1 MKSLLSI
8 APVLGPAM
16 ILSLAAGAC
25 STPDPID
32 KTASGLAVDGLLM
45 PDWDAERR
53 ERLAFSGERFRTP
66 EGFRVE
72 EVAGDELIGS
82 AVNLAFTSD
91 GRPLVALEQRGIVVL
106 DDDDGDNRYD
116 RVTRISEQIETAHG
130 LYVLGAGDLLA
141 HANGPAEGTG
151 LYRVRGWQ
159 DDPSESSVELLRLSR
174 GEIQE
179 HGPHTI
185 TRGPDAAL
193 YLLFGNHASPDVEP
207 SALSPL
213 RSLQEDQLLPVILD
227 PRGHANAIRAPAGT
241 IWRVDLEADSWE
253 LLAGGLRNPFDM
265 AFSPDGGLFVYE
277 ADMEWDRGLP
287 WYRPTRVLHA
297 IPAGDYGWR
306 TGSGKVAFDSI
317 DTLPSVVD
325 IGRGSP
331 VGMTFYRHDAYPA
344 SFDGALFL
352 GDWARGRIRVLMPR
366 KQGASWQGE
375 AVDFVLGEPLN
386 VTDLAVGPDGYLY
399 FTAGGRQTTGGLF
412 RVVYTGPD
420 GGGMATVPV
429 GEGNPV
435 DAALRQPMPRS
446 AWGRAAIEQRR
457 AETGESWSGGLLA
470 TVEDAG
476 RSSRERQSALEIL
489 QVFGPQPSV
498 QDLLRNLA
506 TDDAGLRAAIV
517 ALLGA
522 HRDPGVYIALAD
534 ALDDTDARVRR
545 RAAEGLV
552 RSGAIYAEQDQ
563 ALETVLAGLIRRLDD
578 DDRFVRYA
586 AREAL
591 VRVDPDLWI
600 PRLSFA
606 GAPTNASVEAL
617 LALTLR
623 PGFPDAELVFEHLN
637 LYAQAR
643 PSEAL
648 LGSFLRVFELAL
660 ARAREAAVE
669 VVGLE
674 ESALSMMSWFPTG
687 RSEYDRKLERILAHL
702 APPGTTAAL
711 AARLSSDRTQEDEI
725 HTLYALR
732 AIESDWEE
740 GERQEIVAWFDRG
753 RSFAGAASMVG
764 YIEALWQQV
773 LGKLPPAEGSL
784 ALERRQ
790 AGLASEV
797 ERIAALVAADEL
809 PSEEERSMLRQMSF
823 DELAE
828 YVEYD
833 VMAYER
839 LDPARGERVFRRA
852 RCAACHVFGDV
863 GRGGGPD
870 LSTVVSRFRRSE
882 ILESIVY
889 PSRVISDQYS
899 ALRIELRD
907 GQSYVGMHAAESE
920 ADLTLITATG
930 ERLVLDKREI
940 VSREITDV
948 SLMPEGLLEAMSF
961 DDLMSLMRYLEEG
974 ED

>member
-8 APVLGPAM
+8 APVLGTAM
-16 ILSLAAGAC
+16 IVSLAAGAC
-25 STPDPID
+25 SAPDPID
-32 KTASGLAVDGLLM
+32 QTASGQAADGPLM
-45 PDWDAERR
+45 PDWDASRS

-82 AVNLAFTSD
+82 AVNLAFTSE
-91 GRPLVALEQRGIVVL
+91 GRPIVALEGRGLVVL
-106 DDDDGDNRYD
+106 DDDDGDDRYD
-116 RVTRISEQIETAHG
+116 RVTRISEEIETAHG
-130 LYVLGAGDLLA
+130 LYVLGPGDLLA

-174 GEIQE
+174 GGIQE

-185 TRGPDAAL
+185 TRGADGAL
-193 YLLFGNHASPDVEP
+193 YLLFGNHASPDAEP
-207 SALSPL
+207 SVLSPL
-213 RSLQEDQLLPVILD
+213 RSLEEDQLLPVILD
-227 PRGHANAIRAPAGT
+227 PRGHANNIRAPGGT
-241 IWRVDLEADSWE
+241 IWRVDLEDDSWE
-253 LLAGGLRNPFDM
+253 LLAGGLRNAFDM
-265 AFSPDGGLFVYE
+265 AFSPAGGLFVYD

-297 IPAGDYGWR
+297 IAAGDYGWR
-306 TGSGKVAFDSI
+306 TGAGKVAFDNI
-317 DTLPSVVD
+317 DTLPSVAD

-344 SFDGALFL
+344 AFDGALFL

-366 KQGASWQGE
+366 TQGASWQGE

-386 VTDLAVGPDGYLY
+386 VTDLAIGPDGFLY
-399 FTAGGRQTTGGLF
+399 FTSGGRQTTGGLF
-412 RVVYTGPD
+412 RVVYTGPE
-420 GGGMATVPV
+420 GGGMAGVQV
-429 GEGNPV
+429 GEASPV
-435 DAALRQPMPRS
+435 EAALRQPMPRS

-457 AETGESWSGGLLA
+457 AESGESWGGALRA
-470 TVEDAG
+470 AVEDAE
-476 RSSRERQSALEIL
+476 RSSMERQSALEIL

-498 QDLLRNLA
+498 QDLRGNLA
-506 TDDAGLRAAIV
+506 TDDAGLRAASV
-517 ALLGA
+517 ALLGS
-522 HRDPGVYIALAD
+522 HRDPGVYLALAG
-534 ALDDTDARVRR
+534 ALEDSDARVRR
-545 RAAEGLV
+545 RAVEGLV
-552 RSGAIYAEQDQ
+552 RSGALYAAQD
-563 ALETVLAGLIRRLDD
+563 EVLDAVLGGLVRRLDD

-600 PRLSFA
+600 PGLQLA
-606 GAPTNASVEAL
+606 GTPTNGSLEAL
-617 LALTLR
+617 LALVLR
-623 PGFPDAELVFEHLN
+623 PGFPDSELVFEQLI
-637 LYAQAR
+637 LYGDAR

-648 LGSFLRVFELAL
+648 LGAYLRVLELAL
-660 ARAREAAVE
+660 VRGREAAVD
-669 VVGLE
+669 VAGLE
-674 ESALSMMSWFPTG
+674 ELALSMMSWFPTG
-687 RSEYDRKLERILAHL
+687 RSEHDRKLERILAYL
-702 APPGTTAAL
+702 APPGATAAL
-711 AARLSSDRTQEDEI
+711 AAQLSPDRTQEDEI

-732 AIESDWEE
+732 AIEADWEE
-740 GERQEIVAWFDRG
+740 DERQLVVAWFDRG

-773 LGKLPPAEGSL
+773 LAKLPPAERSL

-790 AGLASEV
+790 AALADEL
-797 ERIAALVAADEL
+797 ERITALVGADEL
-809 PSEEERSMLRQMSF
+809 PSEEERSRLRQMSF

-839 LDPARGERVFRRA
+839 PDPERGERVFRRA

-889 PSRVISDQYS
+889 PSRIISDQYS

-907 GQSYVGMHAAESE
+907 GQSHTGMHAAESDE
-920 ADLTLITATG
+920 DLTLITATG

-940 VSREITDV
+940 VSREIAQV

-974 ED
+974 SR